1 MTPSPRTSVVQ
12 INGCPI
18 TFASFEALDQEA
30 SVLRQA
36 IRNIEAGL
44 LSVNSRDGSAW
55 RQIEGLATDLVAVLT
70 AMEQWLDSD
79 EAALNTEIEAACKA
93 IREI

>member
-36 IRNIEAGL
+36 IRNIETAL

-55 RQIEGLATDLVAVLT
+55 RQIEGLGCVDKG
-70 AMEQWLDSD
+70 DSQ
-79 EAALNTEIEAACKA
+79 KG
-93 IREI
+93 